1 LEAYISD
8 CGGIYEGHQL
18 LDVVD
23 QEAVEEI
30 RVIRFEGR
38 EVEVFV
44 NVGSTAVDHSQSPNT
59 LSFGCLENMRN

>member
-8 CGGIYEGHQL
+8 CWGIYKGHQL

-30 RVIRFEGR
+30 GVIRFETGQ
-38 EVEVFV
+38 VEVFV
-44 NVGSTAVDHSQSPNT
+44 DISSAAVDHSQSPNT
-59 LSFGCLENMRN
+59 LSFGCLENMGN